1 MNKTLLIIALINF
14 GFLNAQIENGMIAHF
29 PFNGNQN
36 DISTSVIVT
45 NNVGTTF
52 GNDRN
57 AIANQALEL
66 GTNKYISFNDSI
78 VKTKLP
84 LTISTWVKFNSFT
97 EMNVIFASDNVY
109 DNFHGY
115 WFYTVPNTG
124 QVGFSY
130 GGGMGGSDATNRRTT
145 TTDTQLSVGV
155 WYHLVAVIR
164 AHKNMEIYFD
174 CEKQP
179 FSYSGSGATNMI
191 YSSTESRIGS
201 SPGNSTQPAGWFC
214 DGSIDQLA
222 IWKRAITPA
231 EITYLCD
238 INNTLSVIENETGKA
253 TRELVKIINVLGQE
267 VREAKNTP
275 LIYIYNDGSTE
286 RIIITE

>member
-1 MNKTLLIIALINF
+1 MNKIVLLITILNF

-29 PFNGNQN
+29 PFNGNHN
-36 DISTSVIVT
+36 DISASVIVT

-57 AIANQALEL
+57 ATANQAVEL
-66 GTNKYISFNDSI
+66 GTDKYISFTDTA

-84 LTISTWVKFNSFT
+84 LTISAWVKFNSFA
-97 EMNVIFASDNVY
+97 EMNVIFASDNVF
-109 DNFHGY
+109 DNYHGY

-124 QVGFSY
+124 QVAFSY
-130 GGGMGGSDATNRRTT
+130 GAGMGGTNATNRRTT
-145 TTDTQLSVGV
+145 TTDTQLSIGV

-164 AHKNMEIYFD
+164 AHKNMEIYFN

-201 SPGNSTQPAGWFC
+201 APGDITNTNGWFC

-231 EITYLCD
+231 EINYLCD
-238 INNTLSVIENETGKA
+238 INNTLSVIENDTTKEPK
-253 TRELVKIINVLGQE
+253 EILKIINVLGQE
-267 VREAKNTP
+267 VEATKNTP
-275 LIYIYNDGSTE
+275 LIYIYSDGSTE
-286 RIIITE
+286 RIVITE